1 MKLIRFYRIRE
12 KELTYDQY
20 GHAAFSPG
28 GATGFGGG
36 SPFSQG
42 GQWGPFSYT
51 YTSAGGG
58 SPFESFDFND
68 PFEILSNFGGSP
80 FGRTRSIPRYSITL
94 DFMEAVKG
102 CEKEVTIDGRKRK
115 IKIPAGVDE
124 GARINFGDFT
134 LSVNI
139 RPHHIFERDGADIY
153 VRLLIPFSLAVLGG
167 EAEVP
172 TLDGQVKIRVR
183 AGTQSG
189 TTIRLRGL
197 GINKIHSRGKGDEY
211 VRLVVLVPEKLNPRQ
226 RELLHQL
233 KTEGL

>member
-1 MKLIRFYRIRE
+1 
-12 KELTYDQY
+12 
-20 GHAAFSPG
+20 
-28 GATGFGGG
+28 
-36 SPFSQG
+36 
-42 GQWGPFSYT
+42 
-51 YTSAGGG
+51 
-58 SPFESFDFND
+58 
-68 PFEILSNFGGSP
+68 
-80 FGRTRSIPRYSITL
+80 
-94 DFMEAVKG
+94 
-102 CEKEVTIDGRKRK
+102 
-115 IKIPAGVDE
+115 VDE